1 MQGGKKLSSWNL
13 FVKKVYKEGKAKNSN
28 YEFKQALVDAS
39 KRKSEMGSSNKPM
52 GSMKRNTRKSMA
64 MAGGKSRRMAM
75 AMAGGKT
82 RRSMAMAGG
91 KTRRSMAMAGGKS
104 RGRSMAMAGGKSRRR
119 M

>member
-1 MQGGKKLSSWNL
+1 MQGGRKLSSWNL

-75 AMAGGKT
+75 AMAGGKS
-82 RRSMAMAGG
+82 RRMAMAGGKSRSRSMAMAGG
-91 KTRRSMAMAGGKS
+91 KTRR
-104 RGRSMAMAGGKSRRR
+104 R